1 MRAPSFARS
10 RRSLT
15 FARILG
21 AALLTGL
28 VAGPAAA
35 QQPRLTTPREA
46 LGFDLG
52 ADYHM
57 ASYAQLEAWWKKLAA
72 ESPRM
77 ELVDIGPTAA
87 GRRHYMAILTS
98 PENHARLDHYRDV
111 SARLTRAEG
120 VSEEEARALAKDG
133 KAIVWIDGGLHAS
146 ETVGSQQLMELVWQM
161 VSGTDEETLRFLDD
175 VVLLAV
181 QANPDGQE
189 LVADWYMRKPD
200 EKARSLLDLPRV
212 YNEYVGHD
220 NNRDFFMSNMPET
233 TNMNRI
239 MFRAWYPQIVY
250 NHHQPGF
257 GQTGGVVFVPPFRD
271 PFNYHFD
278 PLVPLQIE
286 EVGAAMNARLV
297 ERGMPGSG
305 QRSFSNYSTWWNG
318 GLRTIVYFHNM
329 VGLLTEIIGNPTP
342 VELPF
347 VTAMQLPHSDLPAP
361 VPPQTW
367 HYRQSI
373 DYEMQLNRAVLDYAS
388 KNRERLLFDM
398 WLKGGRQIERGRR
411 DSWTPTP
418 DRIAAVEKAAA
429 DMPHGMGV
437 RSGFAV
443 PTELYEKVLH
453 DPAHRDPRG
462 YVIAPDQP
470 DFPTAV
476 KFVNALLKT
485 GVEVMKATA
494 DFSVGADRYPAGSY
508 VVKTDQAFA
517 PHVLDMFEP
526 QHHPNDFAYP
536 GGPPIPPYDMTGWT
550 LAWQM
555 GVGFARVMDGFDGP
569 FARLGE
575 LEAPPPATV
584 EGASNPAGYLVSH
597 QLNDAFVVSNR
608 LLKAGVDVYWL
619 VEDHVVGGREF
630 GAGTLWVPA
639 SGDARRILDEGA
651 HDLGVPAYAVAEAPR
666 GDALK
671 LRPVRVGL
679 YDQYGGLMTTGW
691 DRWLFEQ
698 YGFEYERIYPQD
710 LDRGD
715 LKSRFDVIVFPDGA
729 FTDAERRYDGGDQ
742 PAAADI
748 PAEYRGWLG
757 HITRERTIP
766 QVKAF
771 VEAGGSVVAVG
782 SSTTMGHLLGV
793 PVRDHLT
800 RVAADGTRE
809 PLPEDAFYIP
819 GSLLRVKI
827 DPTHPLAYGMPDATD
842 VVYDNNP
849 VFDLEPPA
857 SLEGVAPVAW
867 FPGPDVLRSGW
878 AWGQAHLDGGAAVVA
893 ARLGAGHVALLG
905 PAVTFR
911 GQPHA
916 TFKLLFNALLYGSAD
931 PVTF

>member
-1 MRAPSFARS
+1 MRARPTARS
-10 RRSLT
+10 RRPLPLLRL
-15 FARILG
+15 AA
-21 AALLTGL
+21 AALALGL
-28 VAGPAAA
+28 AVGPAAA
-35 QQPRLTTPREA
+35 QQPRLTTPQEA
-46 LGFDLG
+46 LGFDVG
-52 ADYHM
+52 DDYHM
-57 ASYAQLEAWWKKLAA
+57 ATYTQLEAWWKKLAD

-77 ELVDIGPTAA
+77 KLVDMGPTAQ
-87 GRRHYMAILTS
+87 GRHQYMAIITS
-98 PENHARLDHYRDV
+98 PENQARLDHYREV
-111 SARLTRAEG
+111 SERLTRADG
-120 VSEEEARALAKDG
+120 LSEEQATALAKDG
-133 KAIVWIDGGLHAS
+133 KAIIWIDGGLHAS
-146 ETVGSQQLMELVWQM
+146 ETVGSQQLMELVWEM
-161 VSGTDEETLRFLDD
+161 VSGTDEETMRFLDD

-189 LVADWYMRKPD
+189 IVADWYMRKTD
-200 EKARSLLDLPRV
+200 EKARSMYDLPRV

-233 TNMNRI
+233 TNMNRV
-239 MFRAWYPQIVY
+239 MFREWFPQIVY

-271 PFNYHFD
+271 PFNYRFD

-305 QRSFSNYSTWWNG
+305 QRTFSNYSTWWNG
-318 GLRTIVYFHNM
+318 GLRTITYFHNM

-342 VELPF
+342 VQLPF
-347 VTAMQLPHSDLPAP
+347 VTAMQLPHNDLPAP

-373 DYEMQLNRAVLDYAS
+373 DYDMQLNRAVLDYAS
-388 KNRERLLFDM
+388 KNRERLLLDM
-398 WLKGGRQIERGRR
+398 WRKGMRQIERGRE

-429 DMPHGMGV
+429 DMPQGMGV

-443 PTELYEKVLH
+443 PDKLYDEVLH

-462 YVIAPDQP
+462 YVITPDQP

-476 KFVNALLKT
+476 KFVNALIKT
-485 GVEVMKATA
+485 GIEVRKATS
-494 DFSVGADRYPAGSY
+494 DLRIGQTRYPAGSY
-508 VVKTDQAFA
+508 VVKTDQAFG
-517 PHVLDMFEP
+517 PHVLDMFEA
-526 QHHPNDFAYP
+526 QHHPNDFEYP

-555 GVGFARVMDGFDGP
+555 GVRYATLLDGFDAP
-569 FARLGE
+569 FPVLDA
-575 LEAPPPATV
+575 LEPPPAAKV
-584 EGASNPAGYLVSH
+584 AGASNPAGYLVSH
-597 QLNDAFVVSNR
+597 ELNDAFTVTNR
-608 LLKAGVDVYWL
+608 LLKAGADVYWL
-619 VEDHVVGGREF
+619 KEGRVVDGQEF
-630 GAGTLWVPA
+630 GPGTLWIPA
-639 SGDARRILDEGA
+639 SGDARRVLEEGA
-651 HDLGVPAYAVAEAPR
+651 RDLGVPAYAVAAAPR
-666 GDALK
+666 GEAMK
-671 LRPVRVGL
+671 LRPVRIGL

-698 YGFEYERIYPQD
+698 YGFGYTRIYPQD

-715 LKSRFDVIVFPDGA
+715 LKSRFDVVVFPDGA
-729 FTDAERRYDGGDQ
+729 FTDSERRYDGGNQ
-742 PAAADI
+742 PAPADI

-757 HITRERTIP
+757 HISLDRTIP

-771 VEAGGSVVAVG
+771 VEAGGTVVAEG

-800 RVAADGTRE
+800 KLADDGTRK
-809 PLPEDAFYIP
+809 PLAGDEFYIP
-819 GSLLRVKI
+819 GSLLRVRV
-827 DPTHPLAYGMPDATD
+827 DATNPLAYGMPGDAD
-842 VVYDNNP
+842 VVYDNDP
-849 VFDLEPPA
+849 VFDLEPQA

-878 AWGQAHLDGGAAVVA
+878 AWGQAHLDGGTAVVSA
-893 ARLGAGHVALLG
+893 PLGRGHVALLG

-916 TFKLLFNALLYGSAD
+916 TFKLLFNGVLYGAAEA
-931 PVTF
+931 VRF

>member
-1 MRAPSFARS
+1 MRARSTAPHRRFPRSFLLAS
-10 RRSLT
+10 AL
-15 FARILG
+15 AVG
-21 AALLTGL
+21 AAP
-28 VAGPAAA
+28 GPAGA
-35 QQPRLTTPREA
+35 QQQRLTTPEEA
-46 LGFDLG
+46 LGFAVG
-52 ADYHM
+52 TDYHM
-57 ASYAQLEAWWKKLAA
+57 ATYTQLEAWWKKLAD

-87 GRRHYMAILTS
+87 GRHQYMAIITS
-98 PENHARLDHYRDV
+98 PENQARLDHWREV
-111 SARLTRAEG
+111 SERLTRADG
-120 VSEEEARALAKDG
+120 VTEAEAHALAKEG
-133 KAIVWIDGGLHAS
+133 RAIVWIDGGLHAS

-161 VSGTDEETLRFLDD
+161 VSGNDEETLRFLDD

-189 LVADWYMRKPD
+189 IVADWYMRKAD
-200 EKARSLLDLPRV
+200 EKARSILDVPRV

-239 MFRAWYPQIVY
+239 MFRTWYPQIVY

-271 PFNYHFD
+271 PFNYRFE

-286 EVGAAMNARLV
+286 EVGATMNARLV
-297 ERGMPGSG
+297 EHGMPGSG

-342 VELPF
+342 IELPF
-347 VTAMQLPHSDLPAP
+347 VAAMQLPHSDLPAP

-373 DYEMQLNRAVLDYAS
+373 DYEIQLNRAVLDYAS

-398 WLKGGRQIERGRR
+398 WRKGTHQVERGRR
-411 DSWTPTP
+411 DSWTITP
-418 DRIAAVEKAAA
+418 DRIAAAEKAAE
-429 DMPHGMGV
+429 DMPPGMRV
-437 RSGFAV
+437 RSGFAL
-443 PTELYEKVLH
+443 PTELYDEILH
-453 DPAHRDPRG
+453 DPAHRDARG
-462 YVIAPDQP
+462 YVIPPDQP

-476 KFVNALLKT
+476 KFVNALIKT
-485 GVEVMKATA
+485 GIEVRKATSA
-494 DFSVGADRYPAGSY
+494 FTFGAQRYPAGSY
-508 VVKTDQAFA
+508 VVRTDQAFA

-526 QHHPNDFAYP
+526 QDHPNDFLYP

-555 GVGFARVMDGFDGP
+555 GVRYASTQEDF
-569 FARLGE
+569 
-575 LEAPPPATV
+575 EAPFPVLDALEPAPPATV
-584 EGASNPAGYLVSH
+584 AGASNPAGYLVSH
-597 QLNDAFVVSNR
+597 RLNDGFTVTNR

-619 VEDHVVGGREF
+619 KEGRTVDGRSF
-630 GAGTLWVPA
+630 GPGTLWVPA

-651 HDLGVPAYAVAEAPR
+651 RELGVGAYALTQAPK
-666 GDALK
+666 GDALR
-671 LRPVRVGL
+671 LRPVRIGI

-691 DRWLFEQ
+691 ERWLFEQ
-698 YGFEYERIYPQD
+698 YGFGYERVYPQD

-715 LKSRFDVIVFPDGA
+715 LASRFDVLVFPDGA
-729 FTDAERRYDGGDQ
+729 FTDEERRYDGGDQ
-742 PAAADI
+742 PAPEDI

-766 QVKAF
+766 NVKAF

-782 SSTTMGHLLGV
+782 SSSTMGHLLGV

-800 RVAADGTRE
+800 EVLADGTRTR
-809 PLPEDAFYIP
+809 LPEDEFYIP
-819 GSLLRVKI
+819 GALLRARV
-827 DPTHPLAYGMPDATD
+827 DPGSPLAYGMPEEVD
-842 VVYDNNP
+842 VLYDNSP

-878 AWGQAHLDGGAAVVA
+878 AWGQAHLEGGTIAAT
-893 ARLGAGHVALLG
+893 ARVGSGHVALLG
-905 PAVTFR
+905 PDVTFR
-911 GQPHA
+911 GQPHG
-916 TFKLLFNALLYGSAD
+916 TFKLLFNGVLYGAAT